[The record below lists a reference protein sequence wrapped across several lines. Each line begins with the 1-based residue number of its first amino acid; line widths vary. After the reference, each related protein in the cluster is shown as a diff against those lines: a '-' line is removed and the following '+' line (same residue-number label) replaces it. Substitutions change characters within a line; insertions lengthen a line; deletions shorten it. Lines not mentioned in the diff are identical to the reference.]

1 MTMDK
6 YWETG
11 SDEMIERSFREEID
25 DILGDIRKNAP
36 ATRGDAIAVWRR
48 EHAERE
54 AGNWPKWPGE
64 EYYEEWV
71 SFFRDL
77 PELAVEHIYGHEVDE
92 ILKDLRTVEP
102 TATRNDAIEEWRS
115 ESTMKAMWAS
125 DEVQRNKRDPDKVAM
140 IAQRRA
146 AIYAAIA
153 NKGDAGE

>member
-1 MTMDK
+1 MDK
-6 YWETG
+6 YWESI
-11 SDEMIERSFREEID
+11 SDELIEQAFRSEID
-25 DILGDIRKNAP
+25 DIFDDMRKNAP

-77 PELAVEHIYGHEVDE
+77 PDLAVEHMYGDEIDE
-92 ILKDLRTVEP
+92 ILEDERTVKP
-102 TATRNDAIEEWRS
+102 TATRNDAIEEWRM
-115 ESTMKAMWAS
+115 ECTVKAMGAS
-125 DEVQRNKRDPDKVAM
+125 DEVQRNRRDPDMITM

>member
-1 MTMDK
+1 MDK
-6 YWETG
+6 YWESI
-11 SDEMIERSFREEID
+11 SDELIEQAFRSEID
-25 DILGDIRKNAP
+25 DIFDDMRKNAP

-77 PELAVEHIYGHEVDE
+77 PDLAVEHMYGDEIDE
-92 ILKDLRTVEP
+92 ILEDERTVKP
-102 TATRNDAIEEWRS
+102 TATRNDAIEEWRN
-115 ESTMKAMWAS
+115 EYTVRAMRAS
-125 DEVQRNKRDPDKVAM
+125 DEVQRNKRRNDPAM
-140 IAQRRA
+140 IAQRQA
-146 AIYAAIA
+146 AIYAVVA